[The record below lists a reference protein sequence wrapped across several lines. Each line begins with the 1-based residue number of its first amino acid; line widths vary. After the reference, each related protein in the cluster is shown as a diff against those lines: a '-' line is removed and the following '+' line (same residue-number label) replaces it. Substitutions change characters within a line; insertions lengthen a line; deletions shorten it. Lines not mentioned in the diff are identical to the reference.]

1 MFRTPAIFQLQAR
14 TIARGHIGRA
24 DCEPKIKANIAEV
37 GNGMERRHNT
47 AAEDGLTPKNRE
59 DLERTVV
66 RLLDVATRCG
76 EPAIQYELMELA
88 NELAK
93 LIEAE

>member
-1 MFRTPAIFQLQAR
+1 
-14 TIARGHIGRA
+14 
-24 DCEPKIKANIAEV
+24 
-37 GNGMERRHNT
+37 
-47 AAEDGLTPKNRE
+47 
-59 DLERTVV
+59 LERIVV

-88 NELAK
+88 NELAN